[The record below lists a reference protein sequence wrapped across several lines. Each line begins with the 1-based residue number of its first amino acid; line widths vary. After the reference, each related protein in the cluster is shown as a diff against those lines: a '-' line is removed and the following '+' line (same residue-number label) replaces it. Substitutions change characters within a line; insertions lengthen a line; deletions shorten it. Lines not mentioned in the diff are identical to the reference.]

1 MEKEIRNM
9 NVKELKALAKER
21 GIKRYYWLR
30 KAQLIESLETETP
43 PTEAPETEIME
54 APETEIMEAPETEIM
69 EAPENEIMEAP
80 ETEIMEAPENEIMEA
95 PENEIMEAPETEI
108 MEARETEIMEAPE
121 TEIME
126 ARETEI
132 MEAPVPEI
140 MEAPETEIMEA
151 PETEI
156 MDEPVPEIKKAV
168 LSPTKMENI
177 SRVSSLVGLAKKQAD
192 LVQKAINKFAD
203 WLINYIPA
211 PIRRTVNTRVEKLK
225 KQIKEILEN
234 KKKLSRQ
241 EVNTT
246 GESSTPQEVF
256 TNKTEIKLVENG
268 GRVKVYKTTG
278 NLNFD
283 LTDKIME
290 KITPIIET
298 RTTVI
303 QAFSCV
309 IYRGQGEIIEYSKTF
324 KAPPGTFSSLDDIKE
339 YIRQCEQKRL
349 DLEDAETWSKA
360 YLPATATYNSKG
372 VYEGRVRFTSVS
384 TKIILS
390 NEPLLGC
397 GPLPKWLADK
407 KCSYAIDKI
416 DDNLCFW
423 RCLVIHQRIMKGEK
437 RPEEKTNRDALKLA
451 RDFYKRPNLK
461 RGDVK
466 PTRLVDFENIAK
478 QFKVNIR
485 LFEPKRNEDK
495 TAWRLVFG
503 KNQFKKNLP
512 CVDIGLFVYE
522 DHDEKQAEKDN
533 RYLRQGHCFF
543 IKDIELLTKT
553 WECVG
558 CGQRFNRHD
567 NYNRH
572 VTGGTCDGGK
582 TKLICPGEK
591 FERIMSSTE
600 KVFYG
605 GNTKFSYAA
614 CQWIEKQSELT
625 GRHIHHALCG
635 HGGEYYV
642 HLYAGKE
649 KNSHAREI
657 PVDGYEPES
666 NTIFQYHG
674 CKWHGCPCQKRKER
688 NSLEEERIAEERSA
702 DQRYAKTIELEKK
715 MKEQGFKIV
724 SVWECEKP
732 ELKKKRFCKK
742 FRPYPYFIVYD
753 FEAICQKIYEKQTDE
768 LEITAK
774 HIPVSV
780 AINDNLTKKPSFIV
794 EEDPKEL
801 NKKFV
806 VELLKRAREIEEKVG
821 SANYVLGVRRKMNE
835 EDKGDQYGGYLINE
849 ARVKLSKETA
859 KSYVNWVKQVPVFGF
874 NSGRYDINMI
884 KEYFVKNL
892 TSLSDVNVAK
902 KENSYMFLSTPNF
915 KFLDIK
921 NFLAPGLSYDAW
933 CRAYGCEL
941 QKLAFPYEWFD
952 SFEKLN
958 HIGPVKYEE
967 FYSSLKGGITI
978 SQEEYQNFCDEFH
991 KRGCVTMKDWLKEY
1005 NLADVEPFIEALEK
1019 TREQY
1024 YPDEIDLLKD
1034 AVSIPGISMTYVLNK
1049 ALKIKKNSDP
1059 DLFAPGDPCKCKCKN
1074 DCQKKG
1080 CEKCKEIRD
1089 NCEICTKNEAYEML
1103 TTGMIGGP
1111 SIVFCRHAEAGVS
1124 KIRSHIYSEADA
1136 KTCRSVQGLDANSLY
1151 LFCSGQEMPC
1161 GKEKVFHCDPEE
1173 KDKLIQNVLNDKLF
1187 GFFEVDKEVPEQKR
1201 KRFSEFCP
1209 LFVISEVTE
1218 EQIPQHMKDYKIN
1231 TGRKM
1236 IKNSKKLLG
1245 VMKTEKVLLYSPL
1258 LKWYLNHGLQV
1269 TKIHRYISY
1278 TPGTPFKWFPEE
1290 VSSARRDADNDKNKK
1305 QLGDTAK
1312 LKGNSFYGKMIG
1324 NLEKHISTKFTTDEK
1339 LIDKIFRSPFF
1350 EDLEEIN
1357 AGVFEVRQRKRQVTI
1372 TRPYQCGIAV
1382 YQLAKLRMLEFYYD
1396 FLDKFCDRRDFELIQ
1411 MDTDSFYMALS
1422 ANDFD
1427 EIIKPEMKE
1436 LYKEEKKNWLV
1447 TDEYSKRVP
1456 GLFKA
1461 EFQGKR
1467 MIALTSKCYFADN
1480 GKDEGVKKFSCKGVS
1495 RRQNKMNWE
1504 RYKNALFG
1512 SLDKARNIG
1521 FRKRDN
1527 HIVTYEQSK
1536 LGLSA
1541 YYDKRIVHEDGIHTS
1556 CL

>member
-1 MEKEIRNM
+1 MWKSISSLARFTKKQVDS
-9 NVKELKALAKER
+9 VKKAISQYAGQVINL
-21 GIKRYYWLR
+21 
-30 KAQLIESLETETP
+30 
-43 PTEAPETEIME
+43 
-54 APETEIMEAPETEIM
+54 
-69 EAPENEIMEAP
+69 
-80 ETEIMEAPENEIMEA
+80 
-95 PENEIMEAPETEI
+95 
-108 MEARETEIMEAPE
+108 
-121 TEIME
+121 
-126 ARETEI
+126 
-132 MEAPVPEI
+132 VPE
-140 MEAPETEIMEA
+140 
-151 PETEI
+151 
-156 MDEPVPEIKKAV
+156 
-168 LSPTKMENI
+168 
-177 SRVSSLVGLAKKQAD
+177 
-192 LVQKAINKFAD
+192 
-203 WLINYIPA
+203 
-211 PIRRTVNTRVEKLK
+211 PIRRTVNTVTGNLMTK
-225 KQIKEILEN
+225 INEIFEI
-234 KKKLSRQ
+234 KKKLPPNAVEESSPQQ
-241 EVNTT
+241 EVVTNKTEIKSTPNET
-246 GESSTPQEVF
+246 GESSTTQEVF

-298 RTTVI
+298 RTKVI
-303 QAFSCV
+303 HAFSCV

-324 KAPPGTFSSLDDIKE
+324 KAPSGTFSSLADIKE

-407 KCSYAIDKI
+407 KCIYAIDKI
-416 DDNLCFW
+416 NDNLCFW
-423 RCLVIHQRIMKGEK
+423 RCLAIHQRIMKGKK
-437 RPEEKTNRDALKLA
+437 RPEEDTNREALKLA
-451 RDFYKRPNLK
+451 RDFYRKPNLK
-461 RGDVK
+461 REDVK

-485 LFEPKRNEDK
+485 LFELAKGSK
-495 TAWRLVFG
+495 TVWKLVFG

-512 CVDIGLFVYE
+512 CVDIGLFVYGDYDE
-522 DHDEKQAEKDN
+522 DEDEEDKRDS
-533 RYLRQGHCFF
+533 RQGHCFF
-543 IKDIELLTKT
+543 IKDIELLTKL
-553 WECVG
+553 WECGG
-558 CGQRFNRHD
+558 CGQRFNDHR

-572 VTGGTCDGGK
+572 VTGGTCGGGK
-582 TKLICPGEK
+582 TKLICPGTK
-591 FERIMSSTE
+591 FRRIMNSSE

-605 GNTKFSYAA
+605 ENTNFSYAA
-614 CQWIEKQSELT
+614 CQWIEKQSELI
-625 GRHIHHALCG
+625 GKHIHHALCG
-635 HGGEYYV
+635 HGGEFSV
-642 HLYAGKE
+642 KIGGK
-649 KNSHAREI
+649 KI
-657 PVDGYEPES
+657 FVDGYEPKTR
-666 NTIFQYHG
+666 TIFQYHG
-674 CKWHGCPCQKRKER
+674 CKWHGCPCQKER
-688 NSLEEERIAEERSA
+688 NSLDEKKYS
-702 DQRYAKTIELEKK
+702 KTIELQEK
-715 MKEQGFKIV
+715 MKEQGFKLF

-732 ELKKKRFCKK
+732 ELKKMELEKE

-753 FEAICQKIYEKQTDE
+753 FEALHKKMDESQTEE
-768 LEITAK
+768 LVITSR
-774 HIPVSV
+774 HVPVSV
-780 AINDNLTKKPSFIV
+780 AINDNLTNEPVFIV
-794 EEDPKEL
+794 DQDPGNLINSFMEELKKRQIKIAQMVECLYPQPESDDGKEKKEDPIW
-801 NKKFV
+801 
-806 VELLKRAREIEEKVG
+806 R
-821 SANYVLGVRRKMNE
+821 
-835 EDKGDQYGGYLINE
+835 
-849 ARVKLSKETA
+849 
-859 KSYVNWVKQVPVFGF
+859 NWVNQVPVFGF

-892 TSLSDVNVAK
+892 AIISDVNVAK
-902 KENSYMFLSTPNF
+902 KENSYMFLSTSNF

-921 NFLAPGLSYDAW
+921 NYLAPGLSYDAW

-958 HIGPVKYEE
+958 HKGPVKYEE

-978 SQEEYQNFCDEFH
+978 SQEEYQNFCDEFS

-1005 NLADVEPFIEALEK
+1005 NLADVTPFIEALEK

-1034 AVSIPGISMTYVLNK
+1034 AVSIPGISMMYVLNE
-1049 ALKIKKNSDP
+1049 ALKRKKYSEP
-1059 DLFAPGDPCKCKCKN
+1059 DLFAPGEPCKCECSSD
-1074 DCQKKG
+1074 DCGKTEG

-1089 NCEICTKNEAYEML
+1089 NCKICTKNEAYEML

-1111 SIVFCRHAEAGVS
+1111 SIVFCRYAEAGVS
-1124 KIRSHIYSEADA
+1124 KIRSHIYRGGEA

-1161 GKEKVFHCDPEE
+1161 GKEKVFKCNPEAKPE
-1173 KDKLIQNVLNDKLF
+1173 QSSEEQDEIIQNVLNDKLF
-1187 GFFEVDKEVPEQKR
+1187 GFFEVDIEVPEQKR

-1209 LFVISEVTE
+1209 LFVISEVPE
-1218 EQIPQHMKDYKIN
+1218 DQIPQHMQDYKIN
-1231 TGRKM
+1231 TGRKK
-1236 IKNSKKLLG
+1236 IKNNKKLLG
-1245 VMKTEKVLLYSPL
+1245 VMKAEKILLYSPL
-1258 LKWYLNHGLQV
+1258 LKWCLNHGLQV

-1278 TPGTPFKWFPEE
+1278 TPGRPFKWFPEE
-1290 VSSARRDADNDKNKK
+1290 VSSARRAADQDKNKK

-1312 LKGNSFYGKMIG
+1312 LKGNSFYGKMIE
-1324 NLEKHISTKFTTDEK
+1324 NLEKHMNTKFTTNEK
-1339 LIDKIFRSPFF
+1339 LIDEIFRSPFF
-1350 EDLEEIN
+1350 EDLEEISN
-1357 AGVFEVRQRKRQVTI
+1357 GAFEVRQRKRQVTI

-1422 ANDFD
+1422 TNDFD
-1427 EIIKPEMKE
+1427 DIIKPEMKE

-1467 MIALTSKCYFADN
+1467 MIALTSKCYFADS

-1504 RYKNALFG
+1504 RYRKALFG